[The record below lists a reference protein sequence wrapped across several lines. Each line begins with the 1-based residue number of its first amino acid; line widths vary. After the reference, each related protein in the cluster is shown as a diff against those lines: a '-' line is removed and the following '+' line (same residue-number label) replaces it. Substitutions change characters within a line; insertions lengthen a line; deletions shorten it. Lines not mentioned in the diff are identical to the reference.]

1 MLITSGIN
9 RLRFETKEGTINF
22 KTPSNQGVNALTGRH
37 FAVKSDLANSSA
49 TAAFY
54 VSSKKDSIS
63 YKSLFRVRAN
73 GKVQAGPD
81 DSDPFIATE
90 DNDVTTKKFVDD
102 KFDFSQYTE
111 LS

>member
-1 MLITSGIN
+1 MFPL
-9 RLRFETKEGTINF
+9 
-22 KTPSNQGVNALTGRH
+22 
-37 FAVKSDLANSSA
+37 
-49 TAAFY
+49 
-54 VSSKKDSIS
+54 KKDSIS